1 MKKKCQVCKK
11 KQLIIIEC
19 KCGKKLCLKHK
30 FPEDHN
36 CEFDYKKENKENLT
50 KQLVK
55 TEKEI
60 CEQI

>member
-1 MKKKCQVCKK
+1 MTKKCQVCKK
-11 KQLIIIEC
+11 KQLIMIEC
-19 KCGKKLCLKHK
+19 KCGMSLCLKHK

-36 CEFDYKKENKENLT
+36 CKFDYKKENKENLT